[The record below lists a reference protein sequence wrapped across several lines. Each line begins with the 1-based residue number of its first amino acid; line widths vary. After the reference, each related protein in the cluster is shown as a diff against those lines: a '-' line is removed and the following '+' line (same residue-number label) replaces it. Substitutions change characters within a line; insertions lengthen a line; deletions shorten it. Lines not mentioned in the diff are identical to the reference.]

1 MKKKHDK
8 IVFLVKSELNNI
20 EALISKAL
28 IVSNTSHDK
37 LVLINNVLKK
47 YDNMK
52 ENKKCRDLNS
62 LSKILVYL

>member
-52 ENKKCRDLNS
+52 EE
-62 LSKILVYL
+62 